1 MITDFTTPTIETPRL
16 VLRKITLD
24 DTGDIFDYGRMP
36 EVSRF
41 CIWETHTSDEDAKAY
56 IRSAIAKYENN
67 EPSDWGIFLKSENKL
82 IGAIGYVF
90 VSHRNFSCEVGYAI
104 SKNHWGQGIT
114 TEALK
119 AVINHLFNDM
129 GFHRVEARCYFENAG
144 SYRVMEKAGMIYE
157 GTAID
162 QMYVKGSFWTMRQY
176 AIVNNK

>member
-1 MITDFTTPTIETPRL
+1 MITDFITPTIETPRL

-24 DTGDIFDYGRMP
+24 DTGDIFDYGKMP

-41 CIWETHTSDEDAKAY
+41 CIWETHISDEDAKAY

-82 IGAIGYVF
+82 IGAIGFVF
-90 VSHRNFSCEVGYAI
+90 VSHRNMSCEVGYAI

-129 GFHRVEARCYFENAG
+129 GFHRVEARCYFENVG
-144 SYRVMEKAGMIYE
+144 SYRVMEKAGMSYE

-176 AIVNNK
+176 AILNNK